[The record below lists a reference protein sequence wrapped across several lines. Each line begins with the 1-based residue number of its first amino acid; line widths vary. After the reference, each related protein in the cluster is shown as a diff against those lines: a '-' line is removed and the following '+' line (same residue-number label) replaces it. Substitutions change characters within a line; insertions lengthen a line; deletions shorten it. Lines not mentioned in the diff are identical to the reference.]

1 MDYMTMCNLN
11 GSLIVPH
18 KHNSAVPLIS
28 AELYSSFE
36 HQMTD
41 RQKEWW
47 ADEHQNNFGPTD
59 LPIFPRGSTKWSQM
73 TKTGF
78 IAVYVME
85 LEWMNNENRI

>member
-41 RQKEWW
+41 RQKE
-47 ADEHQNNFGPTD
+47 
-59 LPIFPRGSTKWSQM
+59 
-73 TKTGF
+73 
-78 IAVYVME
+78 
-85 LEWMNNENRI
+85 